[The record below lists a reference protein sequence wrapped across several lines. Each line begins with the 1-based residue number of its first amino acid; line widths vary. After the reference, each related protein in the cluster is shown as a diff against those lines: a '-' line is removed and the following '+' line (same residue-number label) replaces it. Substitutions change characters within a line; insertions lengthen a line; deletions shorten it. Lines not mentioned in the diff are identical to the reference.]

1 MKRNKTNLTL
11 LYFICVLIAPFFS
24 SAANAYCFEA
34 AGEKYKIDPLLLKAI
49 VTQES
54 RLNPNAINHNKNKA
68 GKITSTDYGLA
79 QINSGHIPVLIR
91 MGVIKSKDDLLTN
104 PCLNV
109 QIGAWILAKHI
120 KQCGVNWMCMGT
132 YNAGFSENNDAKR
145 MQYARKIYAIYS
157 SMLTSKRTAS

>member
-1 MKRNKTNLTL
+1 ML
-11 LYFICVLIAPFFS
+11 CFS
-24 SAANAYCFEA
+24 SGVKAYCFET

-54 RLNPNAINHNKNKA
+54 GLNPKAINHNKNKA
-68 GKITSTDYGLA
+68 GKIISTDYGLA
-79 QINSGHIPVLIR
+79 QINSTHIPTLIR

-120 KQCGVNWMCMGT
+120 KQCGVNWMCLGT
-132 YNAGFSENNDAKR
+132 YNAGFREDNDEKRMKYAKR
-145 MQYARKIYAIYS
+145 IYAIYTS
-157 SMLTSKRTAS
+157 LLTGKRTAS

>member
-1 MKRNKTNLTL
+1 MKINKISFLFFCL
-11 LYFICVLIAPFFS
+11 LLVSFFS
-24 SAANAYCFEA
+24 TTANAYCFEA

-49 VTQES
+49 ATQES
-54 RLNPNAINHNKNKA
+54 GLNPNAINHNKNKA

-79 QINSGHIPVLIR
+79 QINSRHIPTLIR

-120 KQCGVNWMCMGT
+120 KQCGVNWMCLGT
-132 YNAGFSENNDAKR
+132 YNAGFSEDNDEKR
-145 MQYARKIYAIYS
+145 MKYARRIYAIYTS
-157 SMLTSKRTAS
+157 LLTSGRTAS